1 MAPRL
6 RAWAA
11 LALVASLGGC
21 ASPEV
26 ERIITRTLAIPVGG
40 AVSDVAVMVPRG
52 RAIAF
57 VAQPMNGDET
67 LKEDIDLRPMDP
79 TICSVWDLQ
88 EKNQFVV
95 VGLEEGVTDLEI
107 IDEAGLPAP
116 VLLRVQVTP

>member
-1 MAPRL
+1 MRPIQCL
-6 RAWAA
+6 A
-11 LALVASLGGC
+11 LASLLVGC
-21 ASPEV
+21 ASPDV
-26 ERIITRTLAIPVGG
+26 ERIVTRELAVPVGG
-40 AVSDVAVMVPRG
+40 AVSDIAVIVPRG

-67 LKEDIDLRPMDP
+67 LKEDIDLQPFDP

-95 VGLEEGVTDLEI
+95 IGLNEGVTDMEI
-107 IDEAGLPAP
+107 IDEAGLAAP